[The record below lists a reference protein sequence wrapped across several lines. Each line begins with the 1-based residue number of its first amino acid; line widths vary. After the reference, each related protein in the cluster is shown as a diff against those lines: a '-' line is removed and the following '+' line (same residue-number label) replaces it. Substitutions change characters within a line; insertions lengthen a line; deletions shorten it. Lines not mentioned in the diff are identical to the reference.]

1 MLNLNHI
8 YGCVLNFNL
17 ILLIIYNYIVDFLE
31 TVKFYI
37 LLKTYNNICYNIF
50 IGEQKYGRK
59 RNKSVKRRFC
69 KNDKRWCYY
78 GCGEC

>member
-31 TVKFYI
+31 TVNFIYY
-37 LLKTYNNICYNIF
+37 LKHIITIVKIF
-50 IGEQKYGRK
+50 L
-59 RNKSVKRRFC
+59 
-69 KNDKRWCYY
+69 
-78 GCGEC
+78 